1 MTPTEPTADLART
14 VQRAPLRRDYAA
26 FNRKGRVMPE
36 DPTDIAARLRGR
48 IREALPLIGL
58 AGFVAL
64 VLILIFTRTAA
75 SDAPTGELET
85 RVYIE
90 RTFYVILTIGL
101 LFAAYVASRG
111 KQ

>member
-1 MTPTEPTADLART
+1 
-14 VQRAPLRRDYAA
+14 
-26 FNRKGRVMPE
+26 MPE
-36 DPTDIAARLRGR
+36 DPTDIAARLRRG

-64 VLILIFTRTAA
+64 ILILIFTQTAA
-75 SDAPTGELET
+75 NDAGTGELET

-90 RTFYVILTIGL
+90 RTFYVVLTIGL

-111 KQ
+111 KP